1 MAKSKTKL
9 KTKSKT
15 LNKLAKSVLDLWTAL
30 QLISVDGLYGPV
42 ELFDEKP
49 TCVKMAE
56 EILKPPEKKSE
67 KPEPTTNPDEVIGD
81 LFE

>member
-1 MAKSKTKL
+1 
-9 KTKSKT
+9 
-15 LNKLAKSVLDLWTAL
+15 L